1 MSENG
6 ESYQLYQY
14 GSCPFCVRVRAYLQQ
29 AGLQVP
35 LKDTLL
41 DPQARRDLIEGGG
54 RGTVPCLRIEN
65 SAGVR
70 WLYESLDII
79 DYLQNHADQQ
89 ALQANRSG

>member
-1 MSENG
+1 M
-6 ESYQLYQY
+6 
-14 GSCPFCVRVRAYLQQ
+14 RVRAYLQQ
-29 AGLQVP
+29 SGLQVP

-79 DYLQNHADQQ
+79 EYLQHQADHQS
-89 ALQANRSG
+89 LRSAHNG